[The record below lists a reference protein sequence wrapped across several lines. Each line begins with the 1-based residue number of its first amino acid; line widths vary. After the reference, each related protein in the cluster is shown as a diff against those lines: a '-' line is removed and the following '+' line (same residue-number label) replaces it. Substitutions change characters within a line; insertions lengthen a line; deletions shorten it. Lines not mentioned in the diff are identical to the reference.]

1 MSRNSNSG
9 WNSGWNIGWPVSK
22 HLIFSRGFFN
32 IWIYNSRHMRRN
44 KKRRAGLPLLIIREE
59 PYGTKYRG
67 EGLRGKFWIE
77 NRARWAKYGTKSH
90 PEKRSQNLGEILY
103 SYRRARQISIGIDW
117 RSQWKFEIWDGRPIK
132 YWMKRGYE
140 FHSIFGFR
148 PSQNHPYS
156 P

>member
-1 MSRNSNSG
+1 MVQNPGVKGYEVILNRK
-9 WNSGWNIGWPVSK
+9 P
-22 HLIFSRGFFN
+22 
-32 IWIYNSRHMRRN
+32 
-44 KKRRAGLPLLIIREE
+44 
-59 PYGTKYRG
+59 G
-67 EGLRGKFWIE
+67 EVGQVWYKIP
-77 NRARWAKYGTKSH
+77 

-148 PSQNHPYS
+148 PPETVPYS